1 MDFRT
6 GDNITAAQLRNGV
19 YIWEVRN
26 PLSFKILQ
34 HRPMGAGSRMIVT
47 QIRLMFNHGL
57 KKALQMHKC
66 FLDLKLY
73 HYMTATSGMI
83 LSIFR
88 NQLFRY
94 LNNLGVIS
102 VGNVLSGA
110 SHILYEKLH
119 LVEDV
124 SFTHNVQYKLY

>member
-19 YIWEVRN
+19 FTWEVRN
-26 PLSFKILQ
+26 PLSFKIMQ
-34 HRPMGAGSRMIVT
+34 HRQIRPGSQMYVT
-47 QIRLMFNHGL
+47 QIRIMFNHGL
-57 KKALQMHKC
+57 KKALLMHKC
-66 FLDLKLY
+66 FLDLKIY
-73 HYMTATSGMI
+73 HYFTATSGMI
-83 LSIFR
+83 LSTFS

-102 VGNVLSGA
+102 LGNVLKGA
-110 SHILYEKLH
+110 SYILYEKLH
-119 LVEDV
+119 HVEDV

>member
-19 YIWEVRN
+19 FIWEVRN
-26 PLSFKILQ
+26 PLSFKIMQ
-34 HRPMGAGSRMIVT
+34 HRQILAGSRMMVT
-47 QIRLMFNHGL
+47 KLRIMFNHGL
-57 KKALQMHKC
+57 KKALLMHKC
-66 FLDLKLY
+66 FLDLTLY
-73 HYMTATSGMI
+73 HYLTATSGMI

-88 NQLFRY
+88 RQLFKF

-102 VGNVLSGA
+102 LAN
-110 SHILYEKLH
+110 ILYFASDFLYVKLH

-124 SFTHNVQYKLY
+124 SFTHNAQYKLY

>member
-102 VGNVLSGA
+102 LNNVLNGA

>member
-1 MDFRT
+1 MDLRT
-6 GDNITAAQLRNGV
+6 GDNITAAQLRSGV

-34 HRPMGAGSRMIVT
+34 HRPMGAGSRMTVT

-102 VGNVLSGA
+102 LGNVLNGA

>member
-102 VGNVLSGA
+102 IGNVLSGA

>member
-6 GDNITAAQLRNGV
+6 GDSITAAQLKNGV
-19 YIWEVRN
+19 YIWEVQN
-26 PLSFKILQ
+26 PLYFKIMHHSPIQ
-34 HRPMGAGSRMIVT
+34 AGSRMIVT
-47 QIRLMFNHGL
+47 KLRIMFNHGL
-57 KKALQMHKC
+57 KKALGMHKC
-66 FLDLKLY
+66 FLDLKIY
-73 HYMTATSGMI
+73 HYMKATSGMI

-88 NQLFRY
+88 NQLFKF

-102 VGNVLSGA
+102 LAN
-110 SHILYEKLH
+110 ILYFASDFLYVKLH

>member
-102 VGNVLSGA
+102 IGNVLRGA

>member
-19 YIWEVRN
+19 FTWEVRN
-26 PLSFKILQ
+26 PLSFKIMQ
-34 HRPMGAGSRMIVT
+34 HRQMSPGSRNYVT
-47 QIRLMFNHGL
+47 QIRIMFNHGL
-57 KKALQMHKC
+57 KKALLMHKC
-66 FLDLKLY
+66 FLDLKIY
-73 HYMTATSGMI
+73 HCLTATSGMI

-88 NQLFRY
+88 SQLFRY

-102 VGNVLSGA
+102 IGNILKGA

-119 LVEDV
+119 HVEDV
-124 SFTHNVQYKLY
+124 SLTHNVQYKLY

>member
-19 YIWEVRN
+19 FTWEVRN
-26 PLSFKILQ
+26 PLSFKIMQ
-34 HRPMGAGSRMIVT
+34 HRQIRPGSPMYVT
-47 QIRLMFNHGL
+47 QIRIMFNHGL
-57 KKALQMHKC
+57 KKALLMHKC

-73 HYMTATSGMI
+73 HYLTATSGMI
-83 LSIFR
+83 LSIFSR
-88 NQLFRY
+88 QLFRY

-102 VGNVLSGA
+102 IGNVLQGA
-110 SHILYEKLH
+110 SYILYEKLH
-119 LVEDV
+119 HVEDV

>member
-6 GDNITAAQLRNGV
+6 GESITAAQLRNGV
-19 YIWEVRN
+19 YIWEVQN
-26 PLSFKILQ
+26 PLSFKIMHHSPIL
-34 HRPMGAGSRMIVT
+34 AESRMMVT
-47 QIRLMFNHGL
+47 KLRIMFNHRL
-57 KKALQMHKC
+57 KIALGMHKC

-73 HYMTATSGMI
+73 HYMKATSGMI

-88 NQLFRY
+88 DQLFKF

-102 VGNVLSGA
+102 LAN
-110 SHILYEKLH
+110 ILYFASDFLYNKLH

-124 SFTHNVQYKLY
+124 SFTHNVQYNLY

>member
-102 VGNVLSGA
+102 LGNVLNSA

>member
-94 LNNLGVIS
+94 LNNLGVVIIR
-102 VGNVLSGA
+102 NVLSGA
-110 SHILYEKLH
+110 SHILYVKLH
-119 LVEDV
+119 FVEDV

>member
-19 YIWEVRN
+19 FTWEVRN
-26 PLSFKILQ
+26 PLSFKIMQ
-34 HRPMGAGSRMIVT
+34 HRQIRPGSQMYVT
-47 QIRLMFNHGL
+47 QIRIMFNHGL
-57 KKALQMHKC
+57 KKALRMHKC

-73 HYMTATSGMI
+73 HYLTATSGMI
-83 LSIFR
+83 LSIFSR
-88 NQLFRY
+88 QLFRY

-102 VGNVLSGA
+102 IGNVLQGA
-110 SHILYEKLH
+110 SYILYEKLH
-119 LVEDV
+119 HVEDV

>member
-66 FLDLKLY
+66 FFDLKLY

-102 VGNVLSGA
+102 IGNVLSGA

>member
-6 GDNITAAQLRNGV
+6 GDNITAAQLRSGV

-102 VGNVLSGA
+102 IGNVLSGA

>member
-6 GDNITAAQLRNGV
+6 GDNIAATQLGNGV

-66 FLDLKLY
+66 FLDLTLY

-102 VGNVLSGA
+102 IGNVLSGA